1 MSQARMPAM
10 EGAETRPQEV
20 FALSVG
26 QRPLCRRCFKL
37 LIENIDARFVVGEAG
52 SIEEIRAYLDDGK
65 RIDMLLLGLVS
76 RRDEN
81 YALMGAISREFP
93 DIPLVVHS
101 EIEEPQYAHKALLSG
116 VRAYVPASLEPDAV
130 GDALRLVLQGG
141 AYFPTGVLDHIG
153 RMADNDCVDSGG
165 QSVMAKLTPRQREIF
180 QLLGQGMSNQEI
192 ADTLSLREGTV
203 RLHIHKL
210 LRALDLR
217 SRTQAALLAQR
228 DANAM

>member
-1 MSQARMPAM
+1 MA
-10 EGAETRPQEV
+10 EEAETRQQEV

-26 QRPLCRRCFKL
+26 RRPLCRRCFKL
-37 LIENIDARFVVGEAG
+37 LIEDIDERFVVDEAG
-52 SIEEIRAYLDDGK
+52 SVEEIRAFIDSGR
-65 RIDMLLLGLVS
+65 RIDLLLLGLVS

-81 YALMGAISREFP
+81 YALMGAVSREFP

-101 EIEEPQYAHKALLSG
+101 EIEEPQIAHRALLCG
-116 VRAYVPASLEPDAV
+116 VRAYVPASLGPEAV
-130 GDALRLVLQGG
+130 GNALRLVVKGG

-153 RMADNDCVDSGG
+153 RMADKDRAGMSGG
-165 QSVMAKLTPRQREIF
+165 HAILAKLTPRQREIF

-192 ADTLSLREGTV
+192 ADALSLREGTV

-228 DANAM
+228 DAGAL